1 MGGFSVY
8 WTSSDGKGHYLPL
21 VERDDLADGLILDT
35 SRIEV
40 ESALDDIDA
49 SRFAYEVVSLLLV
62 WYIRSWKKLRWARS
76 SIRQYPR
83 RVQSCSCSYST
94 KSATSFWYRRC
105 GE

>member
-40 ESALDDIDA
+40 EFALNDIDA
-49 SRFAYEVVSLLLV
+49 SRFACEVDIAALSVV
-62 WYIRSWKKLRWARS
+62 
-76 SIRQYPR
+76 YP
-83 RVQSCSCSYST
+83 QLEKIT
-94 KSATSFWYRRC
+94 L
-105 GE
+105 G